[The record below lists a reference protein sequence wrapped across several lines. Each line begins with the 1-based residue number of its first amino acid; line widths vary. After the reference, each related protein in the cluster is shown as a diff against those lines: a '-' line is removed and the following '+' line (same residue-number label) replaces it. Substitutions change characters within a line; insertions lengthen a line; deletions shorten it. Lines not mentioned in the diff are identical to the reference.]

1 MKSSTSSRLKTALA
15 ASFLAISTGTVHADI
30 IVSSSS
36 GVYRYDFAGAWEH
49 TYVEDGTANW
59 QGVAWDRTTHTVFV
73 ADAANN
79 GPVVQYEI
87 NGITPSKTI
96 MSAGYA
102 GGLSKA
108 TIGIVSQGGLIVTT
122 PYFYGL
128 GAAEVTAFNPAA
140 PTDTVPASSSRY
152 YPSGATGITA
162 SSTPGRYFATDF
174 NGSILQ
180 FDDLGIGGTPVMSTI
195 ATGLSGGIRGLALSA
210 DESTLWVADQAYD
223 KVISIDVASGVAT
236 DFITTGVTG
245 ATDVAR
251 DGDHLYVSTSTG
263 VSKYTTAGVLV
274 TADLITLANSRY
286 LAIVPEPVAGK
297 LIVSSSSGVYRYD
310 RGGWP
315 EHTYAA
321 STSSWQ
327 GVAVDNSTGNVY
339 VADAANNGPLVQYA
353 FNGTSPTKEIMSSNY
368 AAGSSKATIGVTFN
382 NGLVIANP
390 YFYGLG
396 AAQVSGF
403 NPADPTDTTPVNPGP
418 NSLYPTNATGITS
431 SSVSGRYYFTDYTGF
446 VYQLNNFGVGGTPTV
461 TLIASGLSGGVRG
474 LAVSADESTLFV
486 ADQAYNK
493 VISINIATG
502 SATDFI
508 TTGVTQATD
517 VLRVGSDL
525 FVSTSTGVDQY
536 TTGGVLV
543 QNDLILLADSRYLA
557 YTDFA
562 ISSSA
567 YDSWASGSFANPFT
581 NTAQE
586 VDFDNDG
593 LNNLLEF
600 VLGGDPTINDNPS
613 VRPAVAS
620 SGTDMV
626 VTFARSDESEL
637 QPVAVKVQVSA
648 DLVTWNPADDIA
660 IGAIDGTGP
669 NGVTYTVAENG
680 GAPDTI
686 MVTIPKGVATKKFA
700 RVVATP

>member
-15 ASFLAISTGTVHADI
+15 ASFLAISPGTVHADI

-49 TYVEDGTANW
+49 TYVADVSNW

-87 NGITPSKTI
+87 NGIAPSKTI

-122 PYFYGL
+122 PYFYDL

-140 PTDTVPASSSRY
+140 PTDTIPASSSRY

-174 NGSILQ
+174 AGSILR
-180 FDDLGIGGTPVMSTI
+180 FDDLGIGGTPAMTTI

-223 KVISIDVASGVAT
+223 KVISIDVWSGVAT

-251 DGDHLYVSTSTG
+251 DGNHLYVSTSTG

-315 EHTYAA
+315 EHTYAG
-321 STSSWQ
+321 SVSSWQ
-327 GVAVDNSTGNVY
+327 GVAADNSTGNVY
-339 VADAANNGPLVQYA
+339 VADAANNGPLVQYDYD
-353 FNGTSPTKEIMSSNY
+353 GTSPSKEIMSGAY
-368 AAGSSKATIGVTFN
+368 AGSIVKATIGVAFN

-390 YFYGLG
+390 YYYPLG
-396 AAQVSGF
+396 AAEVSGF
-403 NPADPTDTTPVNPGP
+403 NPANPTDTTPAAG
-418 NSLYPTNATGITS
+418 NSFYPSNATGITA
-431 SSVSGRYYFTDYTGF
+431 SSVAGRYYFTDFTGI
-446 VYQLNNFGVGGTPTV
+446 VWQLNNFGIGGTPSATA
-461 TLIASGLSGGVRG
+461 ISSGLSAGIRG
-474 LAVSADESTLFV
+474 LALSADESTLWV
-486 ADQAYNK
+486 ADQSGNK
-493 VISINIATG
+493 LIAIDIATG
-502 SATDFI
+502 VATDFI
-508 TTGVTQATD
+508 TTGVDAATD
-517 VLRVGSDL
+517 VLRVGTDL

-536 TTGGVLV
+536 TTGGALV
-543 QNDLILLADSRYLA
+543 TNNLILLADCRYLA

-567 YDSWASGSFANPFT
+567 YDSWASGSFTNPFT

-620 SGTDMV
+620 SDTDMA
-626 VTFARSDESEL
+626 VTFSRSDESEL

-660 IGAIDGTGP
+660 IGDIDGTGP

-686 MVTIPKGVATKKFA
+686 VVTIPKGAASRKFA